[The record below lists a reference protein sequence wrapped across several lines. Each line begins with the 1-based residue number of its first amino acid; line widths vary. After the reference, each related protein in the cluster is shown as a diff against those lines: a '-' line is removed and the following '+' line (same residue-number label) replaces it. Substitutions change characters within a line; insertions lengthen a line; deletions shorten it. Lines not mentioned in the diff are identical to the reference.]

1 MNQAWIAEITSQ
13 VTPPPPPPKKNVKN
27 YQSKLGSAP
36 LLRHTEIAMIST
48 VIIVKTEQFIRSR

>member
-1 MNQAWIAEITSQ
+1 MNQAKIAEITSQ
-13 VTPPPPPPKKNVKN
+13 VTPPPKKNVKN

-36 LLRHTEIAMIST
+36 LLRHTENAMVST